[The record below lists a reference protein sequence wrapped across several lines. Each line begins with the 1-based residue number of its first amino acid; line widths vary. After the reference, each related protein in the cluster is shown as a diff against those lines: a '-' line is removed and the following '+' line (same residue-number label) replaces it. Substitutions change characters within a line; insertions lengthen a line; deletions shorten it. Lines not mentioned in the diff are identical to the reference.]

1 MHTMTQNGGYQ
12 GPILKNSHVKRLKS
26 SGGRGVWRILT
37 CLIMLCLIAG
47 TGQAYSSDNA
57 TGTASQR
64 VQIRTELYLYPE
76 AGNSVSQGDSGGGG
90 GLSAVLLWTH
100 TFPDAVTAI
109 SMPTDG
115 SAVAVGTAGGEIALL
130 NSSGSV
136 LWTCQS
142 GAPITGLGITTG
154 GSAIAAGTGNRI
166 MMLDAG
172 GQVLWTM
179 DTGSRVLGAGISPE
193 GKYCAA
199 GTAAGDIL
207 LTNSRGG
214 LLWKTQPG
222 SAVTAVAVG
231 PDGAFVAAGTE
242 DGSIYLL
249 NSRETCAG
257 RMMQAAPCQSVS
269 IAAGGSAVAAG
280 TAGSQSSCWTTR
292 RGGTVWRG
300 DDPINAVHPRP
311 TRLTGRRRDGQGY
324 AHLLNGAGVRLWEFG
339 RSGAGRRERAVTAV
353 TFSSPADYL
362 AIGSDNHNVYY
373 FTFASR
379 TPPTV
384 ILEQGTV
391 TPETTT
397 PATLRGDMQAA
408 PEIDSTPGDT
418 ADPAPQEAPGY
429 SLAVALG
436 AIAVTAVYRRTGR

>member
-1 MHTMTQNGGYQ
+1 MTQKGGYQ
-12 GPILKNSHVKRLKS
+12 GPILKNNHVIRLKS
-26 SGGRGVWRILT
+26 SGGREGWRVLT

-47 TGQAYSSDNA
+47 TSQAYSSDNP
-57 TGTASQR
+57 TGTASQE

-76 AGNSVSQGDSGGGG
+76 AGNSVSWGNSGGGD

-100 TFPDAVTAI
+100 TFPGAVTAI

-130 NSSGSV
+130 NSSGSL
-136 LWTCQS
+136 LWTYQS
-142 GAPITGLGITTG
+142 GAPVTGLGITAG
-154 GSAIAAGTGNRI
+154 GSTIAAGTGNRI
-166 MMLDAG
+166 MMLDAD
-172 GQVLWTM
+172 GQILWTM

-249 NSRETCAG
+249 NSRGDVLWTHDAG
-257 RMMQAAPCQSVS
+257 SAVQSVS

-280 TAGSQSSCWTTR
+280 TAGSTVLLLDNEG
-292 RGGTVWRG
+292 RGGAVWTG
-300 DDPINAVHPRP
+300 DDPIYAVHLDPRGS
-311 TRLTGRRRDGQGY
+311 RIGAGTGGGY

-339 RSGAGRRERAVTAV
+339 RVWSPEGENSAVTAV
-353 TFSSPADYL
+353 AFSSPPDYL
-362 AIGSDNHNVYY
+362 AIGSDNGNVYY
-373 FTFASR
+373 FIFASR

-391 TPETTT
+391 TPEATSS
-397 PATLRGDMQAA
+397 ATLLGDMQAA
-408 PEIDSTPGDT
+408 PEMDSTHGEGG
-418 ADPAPQEAPGY
+418 DPAPQEAPGS

-436 AIAVTAVYRRTGR
+436 AIAIMAVFRRIGR

>member
-12 GPILKNSHVKRLKS
+12 GPILKKSHVKRLNT

-47 TGQAYSSDNA
+47 TGQASSDNA
-57 TGTASQR
+57 TAPHHRDRSD
-64 VQIRTELYLYPE
+64 RTLYPE
-76 AGNSVSQGDSGGGG
+76 AGNSVCGDSGEAAASPPSCSG
-90 GLSAVLLWTH
+90 
-100 TFPDAVTAI
+100 
-109 SMPTDG
+109 PTPPGRSNCDQHADRRVG
-115 SAVAVGTAGGEIALL
+115 SCYGTAEDRPPEQQRKYSDLSIRRS
-130 NSSGSV
+130 NH
-136 LWTCQS
+136 
-142 GAPITGLGITTG
+142 GLGITTG
-154 GSAIAAGTGNRI
+154 ECHRGEDRERI
-166 MMLDAG
+166 MMQCRRPG
-172 GQVLWTM
+172 PGRWTQASAWV
-179 DTGSRVLGAGISPE
+179 GSPE

-199 GTAAGDIL
+199 GTAAWDIL
-207 LTNSRGG
+207 LTHSRGG

-249 NSRETCAG
+249 NSRGDVRWTHDAG
-257 RMMQAAPCQSVS
+257 SAVQRVS
-269 IAAGGSAVAAG
+269 IAPRGTSFAAG
-280 TAGSQSSCWTTR
+280 TAGSTVLLLTTR

-300 DDPINAVHPRP
+300 DDPISGPLDPRGS
-311 TRLTGRRRDGQGY
+311 RV
-324 AHLLNGAGVRLWEFG
+324 GAGTDRVCAPAERCLVGSGVRQGLEPEG
-339 RSGAGRRERAVTAV
+339 ENSAVTAV

>member
-1 MHTMTQNGGYQ
+1 MTQKGGYQ
-12 GPILKNSHVKRLKS
+12 GPILKNNHVIRLKS
-26 SGGRGVWRILT
+26 SGSHGVWRVLT
-37 CLIMLCLIAG
+37 CLIMLCLISG
-47 TGQAYSSDNA
+47 TGQAYSSDNP
-57 TGTASQR
+57 TGTASQG

-100 TFPDAVTAI
+100 SFTDAVTAI

-130 NSSGSV
+130 NSSGNV
-136 LWTCQS
+136 LWTYQS
-142 GAPITGLGITTG
+142 GAPVTGLGITAG
-154 GSAIAAGTGNRI
+154 GSAIAAGTGNWI
-166 MMLDAG
+166 MMLDAD
-172 GQVLWTM
+172 GQILWTM

-199 GTAAGDIL
+199 RTAAGDIL

-249 NSRETCAG
+249 NSRGDVLWTRDAG
-257 RMMQAAPCQSVS
+257 SAVQSVS

-280 TAGSQSSCWTTR
+280 TAGSTVLLLDNEG
-292 RGGTVWRG
+292 RGGAVWRG
-300 DDPINAVHPRP
+300 DDPIYAVHLDPRGS
-311 TRLTGRRRDGQGY
+311 RIGAGTGGGY

-339 RSGAGRRERAVTAV
+339 RVWSPEGENSAVTAV
-353 TFSSPADYL
+353 AFSSPPDYL
-362 AIGSDNHNVYY
+362 AIGSDNRNVYY
-373 FTFASR
+373 FIFASR

-391 TPETTT
+391 TPEATSS
-397 PATLRGDMQAA
+397 ATLLGDMQAA
-408 PEIDSTPGDT
+408 PEMDSTPGEGG
-418 ADPAPQEAPGY
+418 DPAPQEAPGY

-436 AIAVTAVYRRTGR
+436 AVAIIAVFRRIGR

>member
-1 MHTMTQNGGYQ
+1 MTQKGGYQ
-12 GPILKNSHVKRLKS
+12 GPILKNNHVIRLKS
-26 SGGRGVWRILT
+26 SGGHGVWRVLT

-47 TGQAYSSDNA
+47 TSQAYSSDNP
-57 TGTASQR
+57 TGTASQG

-100 TFPDAVTAI
+100 SFTDAVTAI

-130 NSSGSV
+130 NSSGNV
-136 LWTCQS
+136 LWTYQS
-142 GAPITGLGITTG
+142 GAPVTGLGITAG
-154 GSAIAAGTGNRI
+154 GSAIAAGTGNWI
-166 MMLDAG
+166 MMLDAD
-172 GQVLWTM
+172 GQILWTM

-199 GTAAGDIL
+199 RTAAGDIL

-249 NSRETCAG
+249 NSRGDVLWTRDAG
-257 RMMQAAPCQSVS
+257 SAVQSVS

-280 TAGSQSSCWTTR
+280 TAGSTVLLLDNEG
-292 RGGTVWRG
+292 RGGAVWTG
-300 DDPINAVHPRP
+300 DDPIYAVHLDPRGS
-311 TRLTGRRRDGQGY
+311 RIGAGTGGGY

-339 RSGAGRRERAVTAV
+339 RVWSPEGENSAVTAV
-353 TFSSPADYL
+353 AFSSPPDYL
-362 AIGSDNHNVYY
+362 AIGSDNRNAYY
-373 FTFASR
+373 FIFASR

-391 TPETTT
+391 TPEATSS
-397 PATLRGDMQAA
+397 ATLLGDMQAA
-408 PEIDSTPGDT
+408 PEMDSTPGEGG
-418 ADPAPQEAPGY
+418 DPAPQEAPGY

-436 AIAVTAVYRRTGR
+436 AVAIIAVFRRIGR